1 MAYDLNPSDAGE
13 SFVLQ
18 SPKVFQSDKSAE

>member
-1 MAYDLNPSDAGE
+1 ME

-18 SPKVFQSDKSAE
+18 SIWW